1 MLLAFGY
8 LRHLKEKT
16 EGMPPPF
23 FSHIGELYPA
33 ISRPASGLALP
44 IR

>member
-16 EGMPPPF
+16 EGMPLSIF
-23 FSHIGELYPA
+23 FSRIGELYPA
-33 ISRPASGLALP
+33 ISRPASGLYHFL
-44 IR
+44 